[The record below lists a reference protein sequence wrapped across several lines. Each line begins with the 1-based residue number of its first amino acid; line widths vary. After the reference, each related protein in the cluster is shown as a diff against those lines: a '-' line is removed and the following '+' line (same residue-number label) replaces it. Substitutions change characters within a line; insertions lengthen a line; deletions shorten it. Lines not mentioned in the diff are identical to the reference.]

1 MDILY
6 MLLSDSWVMKYYKST
21 KEDVIKIMNG
31 EQVYLSE
38 TDLSIF
44 TACILICR
52 VRNLNGYNLEDN
64 QISSPDDLSTRVITK
79 LCMQSPYLEQVDI
92 PILYKYLKS
101 QILQCLYLMNSVMK
115 YLINIQ
121 ST

>member
-1 MDILY
+1 
-6 MLLSDSWVMKYYKST
+6 
-21 KEDVIKIMNG
+21 MNG

-64 QISSPDDLSTRVITK
+64 QRSSPDDLYTRVITK
-79 LCMQSPYLEQVDI
+79 LCMQSPYLEQADI
-92 PILYKYLKS
+92 SILYTFFILLK
-101 QILQCLYLMNSVMK
+101 
-115 YLINIQ
+115 
-121 ST
+121 